1 MRTETDFLGPLS
13 IPGDALY
20 GIHSLRARENFPD
33 RSPFHIEWYK
43 AVALVKL
50 ACYLTYKDFKQAVL
64 EKYENR
70 TVPLKLMDDKTI
82 EALIASSTEAADG
95 KYFEHFIVPAI
106 QGGAGT
112 SINMN
117 LNEIIANLSLIRLGK
132 APGDHGLVDPIEH
145 ANIFQSTNDVIPTSL
160 KIAVMQLLKELE
172 TYINHL
178 RSSTEKAEGIY
189 RDTLRMAYTQMQ
201 QAVPSSYG
209 KLFSSYSD
217 ALSRDWWRVSKC
229 FERIKTVNLG
239 GSAIGTG
246 IAVPRFFIMEACGK
260 LQQISGLPVT
270 RSENLSDST
279 SNLDSFV
286 EVHAILK
293 SHAVNLEKMAS
304 DLRLLSSD
312 LVNGHELNIPKK
324 QTGSSIMPGKINPVI
339 VEFAISAAHKIYSND
354 GLVTS
359 LCAMGTLDLN
369 AYLPTIGNAMLESLK
384 LLISVD
390 QTMTE
395 NLFTGMTVNS
405 QTANDNLYR
414 SPSVTT
420 ALTPFIGYH
429 KAALLAKEM
438 QEKQINVFQANQNL
452 KLMEEEK
459 LRNFMQPQNLL
470 KTGYSMDDLM

>member
-1 MRTETDFLGPLS
+1 
-13 IPGDALY
+13 
-20 GIHSLRARENFPD
+20 
-33 RSPFHIEWYK
+33 
-43 AVALVKL
+43 
-50 ACYLTYKDFKQAVL
+50 
-64 EKYENR
+64 
-70 TVPLKLMDDKTI
+70 
-82 EALIASSTEAADG
+82 
-95 KYFEHFIVPAI
+95 
-106 QGGAGT
+106 
-112 SINMN
+112 
-117 LNEIIANLSLIRLGK
+117 
-132 APGDHGLVDPIEH
+132 
-145 ANIFQSTNDVIPTSL
+145 
-160 KIAVMQLLKELE
+160 
-172 TYINHL
+172 
-178 RSSTEKAEGIY
+178 
-189 RDTLRMAYTQMQ
+189 
-201 QAVPSSYG
+201 
-209 KLFSSYSD
+209 
-217 ALSRDWWRVSKC
+217 
-229 FERIKTVNLG
+229 
-239 GSAIGTG
+239 
-246 IAVPRFFIMEACGK
+246 
-260 LQQISGLPVT
+260 
-270 RSENLSDST
+270 
-279 SNLDSFV
+279 
-286 EVHAILK
+286 
-293 SHAVNLEKMAS
+293 
-304 DLRLLSSD
+304 
-312 LVNGHELNIPKK
+312 
-324 QTGSSIMPGKINPVI
+324 MPGKINPVI

>member
-1 MRTETDFLGPLS
+1 MRTETDFLGSLN
-13 IPGDALY
+13 IPDEALF
-20 GIHSLRARENFPD
+20 GINSLRAMENFPD
-33 RSPFHIEWYK
+33 RSPFHIEWFK

-50 ACYLTYKDFKQAVL
+50 ACYITYKDFKKVVL
-64 EKYENR
+64 QKYDDKPI
-70 TVPLKLMDDKTI
+70 PLTFMDDQII
-82 EALIASSTEAADG
+82 EALISSSTEVSEG
-95 KYFEHFIVPAI
+95 KYYEHFIVPAI

-117 LNEIIANLSLIRLGK
+117 LNEIIANLSLTKIGK
-132 APGDHGLVDPIEH
+132 KPGDYGFIDPIEH

-160 KIAVMQLLKELE
+160 KIAVMQLLNELGGN
-172 TYINHL
+172 INQL
-178 RSSTEKAEGIY
+178 RTGTEAAEKLH
-189 RDTLRMAYTQMQ
+189 RDTLRIAYTQMQ

-209 KLFSSYSD
+209 KLFSGYSD

-246 IAVPRFFIMEACGK
+246 IAVPRFFIMEVCGK

-270 RSENLSDST
+270 RSENLCDST

-312 LVNGHELNIPKK
+312 LVNNHELKIPEK
-324 QTGSSIMPGKINPVI
+324 QIGSSIMPGKINPVI
-339 VEFAISAAHKIYSND
+339 VEYTVSAAHKIYSND
-354 GLVTS
+354 ALITS
-359 LCAMGTLDLN
+359 LCGMGTLDLN
-369 AYLPTIGNAMLESLK
+369 AYLPLIGHALIESLK

-390 QTMTE
+390 KTMLD
-395 NLFTGMTVNS
+395 NLFHGMTINS
-405 QTANDNLYR
+405 QTANENLFR
-414 SPSVTT
+414 NPAVVT

-438 QEKQINVFQANQNL
+438 QENHIDIFKANRNL
-452 KLMEEEK
+452 QLMDEEK
-459 LRNFMQPQNLL
+459 LINFMQPQNLL
-470 KTGYSMDDLM
+470 KTGYSIDDLI